1 MQRLVIAVVLSG
13 LLAACGQQSG
23 AGTEAGAPVG
33 ELDYIDAVP
42 IDEDAPAPVVQPEA
56 AAKADEPE
64 EDSEPKA
71 EGAEEAEETA
81 EVEAEP
87 VRTPSPEPAA
97 PAPATTAAEAT
108 RRANE
113 STATPYLSTPRTD

>member
-56 AAKADEPE
+56 AAKTDEPE
-64 EDSEPKA
+64 EDSEP
-71 EGAEEAEETA
+71 ETEETA
-81 EVEAEP
+81 EDADEAEP
-87 VRTPSPEPAA
+87 VRTPSPEPAAPA

-113 STATPYLSTPRTD
+113 STATPYLSSPRTD

>member
-56 AAKADEPE
+56 AAKTDEPE
-64 EDSEPKA
+64 EDSEP
-71 EGAEEAEETA
+71 EAEEAEETA

-87 VRTPSPEPAA
+87 ARTPSPEPAA

>member
-56 AAKADEPE
+56 AAKTDEPE
-64 EDSEPKA
+64 EDSKPE
-71 EGAEEAEETA
+71 AEEAEETA

-87 VRTPSPEPAA
+87 ARTPSPEPAA